1 MHAFCVI
8 LLQHTNS
15 RSFAIYTLHSMH
27 LPYRIAETARSHH
40 SKLNLR
46 DAQDTSGAPSTP
58 VIIVASVFAAFVVCG
73 AIVYAY
79 SKNRQ
84 QKKRQGKGPRYEQAN
99 NHDDNGV
106 PSSRRNAGARNNN
119 STNRNEN
126 MTSNVQRNVSIRSI
140 MTLPAYSPGASAGE
154 QVLGR
159 EGDRDGVD
167 IVVEHPTEEEH
178 EALRDEEMETMY
190 QIREARRQRITAQ
203 AETRQLRDEARRRGD
218 HVALRELR
226 EISRARAASSSNASN
241 ELREHQAQIKQQ
253 RARAVSSVSYEGL
266 GVARHDGSRLR
277 ANSQESDRVQLLSD
291 AASISL
297 STRSPSAL
305 SSHRRDRSASSVLS
319 FDSSR
324 DLPSPGLPRSG
335 ATTPRRLSTQHDGGT
350 AGSSPEIITEA
361 DLGEIG
367 LPPPTYDDVSLDD
380 TRSGATTPVHFNE
393 PPPDYSSG
401 PSQERDRRLS
411 AQVADMV
418 DNVAPDG
425 DLGGRASSNRRSR
438 DSSSESSS
446 RPVPFPRLPSL
457 SFDEIPQIIV
467 EPSSAYPRDESRER
481 SFR

>member
-1 MHAFCVI
+1 
-8 LLQHTNS
+8 
-15 RSFAIYTLHSMH
+15 MH
-27 LPYRIAETARSHH
+27 LPYRTLETARSQN

-46 DAQDTSGAPSTP
+46 DAQENSGNPSNAI
-58 VIIVASVFAAFVVCG
+58 IIVASVFGAFVVCG
-73 AIVYAY
+73 AIAWAI
-79 SKNRQ
+79 SKNRR
-84 QKKRQGKGPRYEQAN
+84 QKKRKGKKGHRYVQAN
-99 NHDDNGV
+99 NNDDGLEA
-106 PSSRRNAGARNNN
+106 PSRRNAGGTSNN
-119 STNRNEN
+119 SANRNEN

-140 MTLPAYSPGASAGE
+140 MTLPAYSPGASANE

-190 QIREARRQRITAQ
+190 QIRESRRQRIAAQ

-241 ELREHQAQIKQQ
+241 ELREHQAQIKEQ

-305 SSHRRDRSASSVLS
+305 SHRRDRSASSVLS

-324 DLPSPGLPRSG
+324 DLSSPGLPRSG
-335 ATTPRRLSTQHDGGT
+335 ATTPRRLSTQHNGDT

-367 LPPPTYDDVSLDD
+367 LPLHDPPTYDDVSLDD

-401 PSQERDRRLS
+401 PSKERDRRLS
-411 AQVADMV
+411 AQVADMF

-425 DLGGRASSNRRSR
+425 DLGGRSRSDRRSQ
-438 DSSSESSS
+438 DSSSGSPS

-481 SFR
+481 GFR